1 MVEVYLHYY
10 LRYNYMFR
18 LSNNSHLQDVHES
31 LGKQLYKKLIWAVYS
46 VVWVRDLVCVTEA
59 GGVGTWGK
67 CCYVYIHICV
77 CVYIYINKM
86 C

>member
-18 LSNNSHLQDVHES
+18 LSNNSHLQVVLES

-46 VVWVRDLVCVTEA
+46 VEWGVGWVRDLVCVMEA
-59 GGVGTWGK
+59 GGG
-67 CCYVYIHICV
+67 
-77 CVYIYINKM
+77 
-86 C
+86 